1 VRKSDVAAAIRR
13 LLLCVLLVPTAA
25 LAQTVVSA
33 PAASASVST
42 NAPATALP
50 SGGPLNLL
58 ISYRSEPANRPAF
71 RAYLQK
77 EGR

>member
-25 LAQTVVSA
+25 LAQTVVS
-33 PAASASVST
+33 
-42 NAPATALP
+42 APATALP